1 MSKNKGF
8 RDGKKEKMFD
18 NLSDEEKQ
26 TIKDMREYNERKLE
40 NEYATKLFVLRD
52 QAKVLLDKTCNDI
65 EETIIALLGDNL
77 SMLRFQKMINE
88 SKNDDEITTEKFSDG
103 TQMSVADLKVHVM
116 KIDHLN
122 KKKVALIRSYASDL
136 YRFVGTKRIDG
147 KILYTEEDFN
157 GKIEDIIS
165 RLKQT
170 SYKLF

>member
-1 MSKNKGF
+1 
-8 RDGKKEKMFD
+8 
-18 NLSDEEKQ
+18 
-26 TIKDMREYNERKLE
+26 
-40 NEYATKLFVLRD
+40 
-52 QAKVLLDKTCNDI
+52 
-65 EETIIALLGDNL
+65 
-77 SMLRFQKMINE
+77 
-88 SKNDDEITTEKFSDG
+88 
-103 TQMSVADLKVHVM
+103 M